1 MPRKKGK
8 KRAAAAIKQKAARPK
23 GPAPT
28 VTTPAVAA
36 QDARTAR
43 NDALEAIEAEFGPT
57 SILGRVDLTDFE
69 LQHIAREID
78 RFRGTYDRPSDDRI
92 HAIVSDVVRRHHKEV
107 LSSLNPRGLA
117 LLDQILFNLALS
129 IVGSAVPHYVLKL
142 HLAHW
147 WAMFMAEEPTPEMV
161 SAGQFAHQVSSAA
174 PADLQRFVG
183 DNMRAI
189 WNLRAK
195 TWRSL
200 EEAINDSELKG
211 VVDRAVLMFLA
222 NEVEQRML
230 GRPKA

>member
-8 KRAAAAIKQKAARPK
+8 KRAASSIKQKAARPK
-23 GPAPT
+23 RPAPT
-28 VTTPAVAA
+28 ATMPAVAA

-57 SILGRVDLTDFE
+57 SILGKVDLPDTE
-69 LQHIAREID
+69 LRHIAREIE
-78 RFRGTYDRPSDDRI
+78 RFHGTYDRPSDERI
-92 HAIVSDVVRRHHKEV
+92 HAIVSDVVSRHHKEV

-117 LLDQILFNLALS
+117 LLDQLLFNLALG
-129 IVGSAVPHYVLKL
+129 IVGSAVYDVLKL

-147 WAMFMAEEPTPEMV
+147 WAMFMAEEPTPEMI
-161 SAGQFAHQVSSAA
+161 SAGRFAHEVSSAA
-174 PADLQRFVG
+174 PADLQMFVA

-211 VVDRAVLMFLA
+211 VVDRAALMFLA
-222 NEVEQRML
+222 NELEQRVL
-230 GRPKA
+230 GRPTA